1 MQKQRQQAVMSSTAV
16 NQVLTSIPALLLQ
29 EHQAN
34 SLRMV
39 GSLQMI
45 ANSCPEEILDNTDL
59 EQSQ

>member
-1 MQKQRQQAVMSSTAV
+1 MSSTAV

-39 GSLQMI
+39 GPLQMI
-45 ANSCPEEILDNTDL
+45 ANSFPEEILDNTDL

>member
-1 MQKQRQQAVMSSTAV
+1 MSSTAV
-16 NQVLTSIPALLLQ
+16 NQVLTRAPALLLQ

-45 ANSCPEEILDNTDL
+45 ANSVPEEILDNTDL

>member
-1 MQKQRQQAVMSSTAV
+1 MSSTAV
-16 NQVLTSIPALLLQ
+16 NQVLTSIPDLLLQ

-45 ANSCPEEILDNTDL
+45 ANSFREEILDNTDL
-59 EQSQ
+59 EQFQ